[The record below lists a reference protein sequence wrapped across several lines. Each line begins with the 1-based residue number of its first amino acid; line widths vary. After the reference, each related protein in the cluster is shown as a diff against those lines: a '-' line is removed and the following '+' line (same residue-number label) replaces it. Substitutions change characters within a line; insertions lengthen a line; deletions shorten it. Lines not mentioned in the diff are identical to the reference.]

1 MKFCQPFDLSSDKF
15 KDECGIFGVFGHEEA
30 ATITYLGL
38 YGLQHR
44 GQESAGIVSTD
55 GDDIYRDVG
64 MGYVADVFDRA
75 SLRKLKGRAAIGHVR
90 YSTAGESRLSNAQPI
105 RIKCHKGEIAVCHNG
120 NLVNGAIVRNEL
132 ELNGSIFQSTSDT
145 EVILHLFARSREK
158 NIVDAITDS
167 LDRLT
172 GAFSLAFLTKD
183 ALIAV
188 RDPRGFRP
196 LSIAT
201 LNGGYVVASETC
213 AFDLVRAKFVRDIEP
228 GEIVVFDKSGMK
240 SYRLPHRL
248 DPKYCIF
255 EYVYFARPDSLLF
268 GRSVNIVRKRL
279 GIEMA
284 RETKTD
290 ADLIVPVPDSGVYAA
305 LGYSA
310 ESGIPFE
317 LGLIRNHYVGRT
329 FIEPKQAIRHFGV
342 KIKLNAVGELLK
354 GKRIILIDDSIV
366 RGTTSRKIVT
376 MVREAGAKEVHLRI
390 SCAPTISPCY
400 YGIDTPLKSEL
411 IANSHTVKEICKY
424 VRADSLVYLSL
435 EGMYRAVG
443 NGHDEFCTACYT
455 GKYPVGFPQEDISQF
470 LLFEKPR

>member
-1 MKFCQPFDLSSDKF
+1 MKFCQSFDLSSDKF
-15 KDECGIFGVFGHEEA
+15 KDECGIFGIFGHEEA
-30 ATITYLGL
+30 ATITYLGM

-44 GQESAGIVSTD
+44 GQESAGIVSAD
-55 GDDIYRDVG
+55 GAKVYRDVG
-64 MGYVADVFDRA
+64 MGYVADVFDK
-75 SLRKLKGRAAIGHVR
+75 SNLRRLKGSAAIGHVR
-90 YSTAGESRLSNAQPI
+90 YSTAGESKLSNAQPI
-105 RIKCHKGEIAVCHNG
+105 RINCHKGEIAVCHNG

-132 ELNGSIFQSTSDT
+132 ELDGSIFQSTSDT
-145 EVILHLFARSREK
+145 EVILHLFARSRESSV
-158 NIVDAITDS
+158 VDAIVDS

-183 ALIAV
+183 SMIAA

-201 LNGGYVVASETC
+201 LNGAYVIASETC
-213 AFDLVRAKFVRDIEP
+213 AFDLVRAQFIRDIEP
-228 GEIVVFDKSGMK
+228 GEIVVFDNSGMK
-240 SYRLPHRL
+240 SYRLPHTL
-248 DPKYCIF
+248 DPRYCIF

-279 GIEMA
+279 GVEMA
-284 RETKTD
+284 KETGVD
-290 ADLIVPVPDSGVYAA
+290 ADLIVPVPDSGVCAA

-310 ESGIPFE
+310 ESGIPLEF
-317 LGLIRNHYVGRT
+317 GLIRNHYVGRT

-342 KIKLNAVGELLK
+342 KIKLNAVSELLK
-354 GKRIILIDDSIV
+354 GKRVILIDDSIV

-411 IANSHTVKEICKY
+411 IASSHTVKEICRY
-424 VRADSLVYLSL
+424 VRADSLGYLSL
-435 EGMYRAVG
+435 DGMYRAVG

-455 GKYPVGFPQEDISQF
+455 GKYPVGFPQEDVSQF